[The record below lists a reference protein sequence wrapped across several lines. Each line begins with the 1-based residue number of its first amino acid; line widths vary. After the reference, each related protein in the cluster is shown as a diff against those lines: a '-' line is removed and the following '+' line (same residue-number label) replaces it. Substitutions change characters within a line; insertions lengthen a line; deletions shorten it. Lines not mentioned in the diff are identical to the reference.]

1 MRLRTTAPASGELSR
16 NASAAGPPVC
26 TRPFSRHVGVSSVN
40 MPTRPGT
47 WMRRGRSGPVHPS
60 GHAATCSSYAA
71 RVTLQIGDANRVRT
85 LTLNRP
91 DALNAFNEALYD
103 ATTNALRAAAA
114 DPEVAVVVLTGAG
127 RAFSA
132 GNDLVE
138 MQTRITDPD
147 FTPGEHGFY
156 GMIDELAAFPKPLIC
171 AVNGVGVG
179 IGTTILGFADLAFM
193 SATARLKCPFTSL
206 GVAPEAASSYLMPR
220 LVGRQNA
227 AWLLM
232 SSEWISASEAK
243 DIGLVWRVCE
253 PDELLTQ
260 TYRHAEILAAK
271 PVSSLMAVKQ
281 TMVAP
286 VADAITAAVE
296 REKALFAEL
305 VGQAA
310 NVDALAAFARRK
322 DP

>member
-1 MRLRTTAPASGELSR
+1 M
-16 NASAAGPPVC
+16 
-26 TRPFSRHVGVSSVN
+26 
-40 MPTRPGT
+40 
-47 WMRRGRSGPVHPS
+47 
-60 GHAATCSSYAA
+60 
-71 RVTLQIGDANRVRT
+71 TLLIEDDNRVRT

-103 ATTNALRAAAA
+103 ETTRALRAAAD
-114 DPEVAVVVLTGAG
+114 DPDVAVVLLTGAG

-138 MQTRITDPD
+138 MQSRIANPE

-156 GMIDELAAFPKPLIC
+156 GMLEALADFPKPLIC

-193 SATARLKCPFTSL
+193 SSSARLKCPFTSL

-220 LVGRQNA
+220 LLGRQNA

-232 SSEWISASEAK
+232 SSEWVDAAEAREM
-243 DIGLVWRVCE
+243 GLVWKVCE
-253 PDELLTQ
+253 PDTLLSEARR
-260 TYRHAEILAAK
+260 YAETLAAK
-271 PVSSLMAVKQ
+271 PISSLTAVKQ

-286 VADAITAAVE
+286 VRDAIAAAVE
-296 REKALFAEL
+296 REKALFVEL
-305 VGQAA
+305 VGAAA
-310 NVDALAAFARRK
+310 NVDALAQFADRK
-322 DP
+322 S